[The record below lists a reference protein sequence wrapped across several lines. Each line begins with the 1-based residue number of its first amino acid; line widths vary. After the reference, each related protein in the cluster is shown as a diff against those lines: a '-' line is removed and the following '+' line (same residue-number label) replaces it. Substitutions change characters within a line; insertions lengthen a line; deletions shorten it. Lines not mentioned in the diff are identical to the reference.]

1 MKYTEEHE
9 WLRLDG
15 DVATVGI
22 TKYAT
27 VQLGDLVFV
36 QLPDI
41 GSRWTKGSVV
51 AVVESVKAASD
62 VFAPLDGEIVA
73 VNDGAVA
80 DPSLIGSDPEGT
92 GWLFKLRLA
101 DVGAYDALMDGETYR
116 KLTGE

>member
-1 MKYTEEHE
+1 MKYTEDHE

-15 DVATVGI
+15 DIATVGI

-36 QLPDI
+36 QLPEI
-41 GSRWTKGSVV
+41 GSKWKKGDIV

-73 VNDGAVA
+73 VNDGIVA
-80 DPSLIGSDPEGT
+80 DPSLVGSEPETT
-92 GWLFKLRLA
+92 GWFFRLRLA
-101 DVGAYDALMDGETYR
+101 DVGAYSTLMDDDNYR